1 MHSCGMCYNIHL
13 MDTKMIRILFW
24 KLRYILNGGFK
35 IETYLRK
42 SIDIEEIPA
51 AIEGIGAA

>member
-1 MHSCGMCYNIHL
+1 
-13 MDTKMIRILFW
+13 MIRILFW

-51 AIEGIGAA
+51 TIEGIGAA